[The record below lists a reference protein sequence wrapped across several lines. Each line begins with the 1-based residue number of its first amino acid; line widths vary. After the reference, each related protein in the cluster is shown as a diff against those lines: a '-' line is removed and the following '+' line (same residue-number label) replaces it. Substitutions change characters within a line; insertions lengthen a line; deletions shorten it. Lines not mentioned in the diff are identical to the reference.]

1 MVRERVCGMTESETR
16 RDRSVGT
23 TSVHKARTGN
33 FHEFSSS
40 RELHW
45 SEIVPHTTVIVY
57 MYMFISSLG
66 VGLWLGVG

>member
-16 RDRSVGT
+16 RDRSVST
-23 TSVHKARTGN
+23 TSVHNARMGN
-33 FHEFSSS
+33 FHEVSSS